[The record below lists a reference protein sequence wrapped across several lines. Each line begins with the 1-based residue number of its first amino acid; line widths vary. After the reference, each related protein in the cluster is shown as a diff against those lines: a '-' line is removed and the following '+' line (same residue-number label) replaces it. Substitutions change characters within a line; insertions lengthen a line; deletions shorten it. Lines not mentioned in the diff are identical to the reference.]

1 MRVKHRG
8 SQMSTIAMR
17 LATITISVGVFAT
30 VPALAAHKST
40 KASAQAPQYTKVE
53 RWDHGKKY
61 IDYTG
66 APPPAPTAQDLAKK
80 RAEAAQR
87 NNLHAVTRMDHGK
100 EVYDYTGTMR
110 AAPTQEEL
118 ARQQQNAAQAHHLRA
133 VTRMDH
139 GKKYTD
145 YVSQ

>member
-1 MRVKHRG
+1 LKGVAHHVKSRLVVVGIDRMISLSELHR
-8 SQMSTIAMR
+8 
-17 LATITISVGVFAT
+17 
-30 VPALAAHKST
+30 AAHKSA

-61 IDYTG
+61 MDYVG
-66 APPPAPTAQDLAKK
+66 APPPAPTAQDRATK

-87 NNLHAVTRMDHGK
+87 NNLRAATRWDHGK
-100 EVYDYTGTMR
+100 QIYDYTGTMPPS
-110 AAPTQEEL
+110 PTQEEL
-118 ARQQQNAAQAHHLRA
+118 ARQQQDAAQAHHLRA